1 MQRCP
6 FAPGHAVP
14 AALGLAATVV
24 MPLVGC
30 GQASPEL
37 RITPVQ
43 TDTVRQQEWNESLS
57 AVASLEADQ
66 EVQLAAQAGGRIE
79 RLLVAQ
85 GDRVRRGQLLL
96 VLDQTQLRAEVASL
110 RAQMET
116 RKLNFQR
123 FQQLVRQGAASALQR
138 DEFREAYIAAREALV
153 AREADLAFKD
163 LRAPI
168 DGVVGELAVKAGDV
182 IQPGQVLTRLLRN
195 DRLEARI
202 DVPAVAAARVRP
214 GQRVFLFEGLGDRPI
229 ATGLVSSL
237 DPAVSSASQVI
248 AVRARVQPTGTAPL
262 RSGQRS
268 RARIALDG
276 QEALMVPFTAVSRL
290 AGQSFVSVVGTL
302 ADLERSP
309 GQVRLGPLRRL
320 PPGTRFAI
328 QTPVQL
334 GPLQNNRYPVL
345 RGLEPGAQ
353 VITSGGLNI
362 RHGSPVKPESIR

>member
-1 MQRCP
+1 M
-6 FAPGHAVP
+6 
-14 AALGLAATVV
+14 ALTLAAVAV
-24 MPLVGC
+24 LPLVGC
-30 GQASPEL
+30 GQAAPEA

-43 TDTVRQQEWNESLS
+43 VETARLQEWRESLT
-57 AVASLEADQ
+57 AVASVEADQ

-85 GDRVRRGQLLL
+85 GDPVRRGQLLL

-116 RKLNFQR
+116 RRLNYRR
-123 FQQLVRQGAASALQR
+123 FEQLVRQGAASALQR

-168 DGVVGELAVKAGDV
+168 DGVVGDLAVKAGDV
-182 IQPGQVLTRLLRN
+182 IQPAQVLTRLLRN

-202 DVPAVAAARVRP
+202 DLPAVAAARVRP
-214 GQRVFLFEGLGDRPI
+214 GQAVTLLDGLSDRPL
-229 ATGLVSSL
+229 ATGAVSSI
-237 DPAVSSASQVI
+237 DPAVSRASQVI
-248 AVRARVQPTGTAPL
+248 AVRARVRATGVAPL

-268 RARIALDG
+268 RARLALDG
-276 QEALMVPFTAVSRL
+276 RQAVMVPFAAVSRL
-290 AGQSFVSVVGTL
+290 AGQPFVRVVGRL
-302 ADLERSP
+302 EDLERAP
-309 GQVRLGPLRRL
+309 GQVRLQPLRRL
-320 PPGTRFAI
+320 PPSTRFAI

-334 GPLQNNRYPVL
+334 GPLQDNRYPVL
-345 RGLEPGAQ
+345 RGLNPGAE

-362 RHGSPVKPESIR
+362 RHGSPVKPEPLR

>member
-1 MQRCP
+1 M
-6 FAPGHAVP
+6 A
-14 AALGLAATVV
+14 LAAPAVLSV
-24 MPLVGC
+24 AGC
-30 GQASPEL
+30 GEARPEQ

-43 TDTVRQQEWNESLS
+43 TEIARKQAWSESLS
-57 AVASLEADQ
+57 AVASLEANQ
-66 EVQLAAQAGGRIE
+66 EVRLAAQAGGRIE
-79 RLLVAQ
+79 QLLIAQ
-85 GDRVRRGQLLL
+85 GDRVRRGQLLV

-116 RKLNFQR
+116 RRLNYQR
-123 FQQLVRQGAASALQR
+123 FDRLVREGAASALQR

-168 DGVVGELAVKAGDV
+168 DGVVGDLAVKAGDV

-202 DVPAVAAARVRP
+202 DVPAAAAAGVRP
-214 GQRVFLFEGLGDRPI
+214 GQAVTLLEGLGDRPI
-229 ATGLVSSL
+229 ATGLVSSI

-248 AVRARVQPTGTAPL
+248 VVRARVEPTGVALL

-276 QEALMVPFTAVSRL
+276 REAVMVPFGAVSRL
-290 AGQSFVSVVGTL
+290 AGQAFVSVVGTL
-302 ADLERSP
+302 AELERTP
-309 GQVRLGPLRRL
+309 AQARLAPLRRL

-345 RGLEPGAQ
+345 RGLDPGSV
-353 VITSGGLNI
+353 VIVSGGLNI
-362 RHGSPVKPESIR
+362 RHGSPVKPEPVR

>member
-1 MQRCP
+1 MERCP
-6 FAPGHAVP
+6 SAPGRAVP
-14 AALGLAATVV
+14 SAIALAAASVLA
-24 MPLVGC
+24 LVGC
-30 GQASPEL
+30 GQESQEV

-43 TDTVRQQEWNESLS
+43 TETVRQQEWSESLS

-79 RLLVAQ
+79 QLLVAQ
-85 GDRVRRGQLLL
+85 GDQVRRGQLLL

-168 DGVVGELAVKAGDV
+168 DGVVGDLAVKAGDV

-195 DRLEARI
+195 ERLEARI

-214 GQRVFLFEGLGDRPI
+214 GQSVLLLAGLGDRPI
-229 ATGLVSSL
+229 ATGTVSSI

-248 AVRARVQPTGTAPL
+248 AVRARVQPTGAAPL

-276 QEALMVPFTAVSRL
+276 REALMVPFTAVSRL
-290 AGQSFVSVVGTL
+290 AGQAFVSVVGSL
-302 ADLERSP
+302 AELERAP

-345 RGLEPGAQ
+345 RGLESGAQ
-353 VITSGGLNI
+353 VITSGGLNM
-362 RHGSPVKPESIR
+362 RHGSPVKPETVR